1 MTSFLAATV
10 LLLLLAGIW
19 VLLERTHRRTA
30 GMPRA
35 PFGADTRREADLWRV
50 WHDLDV
56 TARR

>member
-35 PFGADTRREADLWRV
+35 PFGADPRRESDLWRV

-56 TARR
+56 AARR